1 MMISCRCADSS
12 AHPAGIT
19 RRLQRRVGVPFI
31 IGSLLAAPLLALTL
45 AFTVTM
51 VATVADA
58 EPNPFEKRDIEEQ
71 ALESFRRFILLWQE
85 ELYFELYDL
94 GIASTRKRI
103 TREEFARRM
112 VELTWV
118 PHGKLNPKYLNSNM
132 RFRTMV
138 YVKARVVYRNKF
150 NENQVFSND
159 QTMLLLK
166 EDGEWR
172 VDLIAMIRSPY
183 VI

>member
-1 MMISCRCADSS
+1 MMNSNWNADSNARPGGIKRLPQRS
-12 AHPAGIT
+12 AGM
-19 RRLQRRVGVPFI
+19 PFM
-31 IGSLLAAPLLALTL
+31 IGSLLAAPLVALML
-45 AFTVTM
+45 M
-51 VATVADA
+51 LATVADA

-71 ALESFRRFILLWQE
+71 ALESFRRFLLLWQE

-94 GIASTRKRI
+94 GIAATRQRI

-112 VELTWV
+112 VELTWL
-118 PHGKLNPKYLNSNM
+118 PLGTLNPRYLNADM

-138 YVKARVVYRNKF
+138 YIKARVVYRNKF
-150 NENQVFSND
+150 NADQVFSND

-183 VI
+183 VT